1 MQDKHYARAEDP
13 LARGLERVTERWS
26 VLILRECFY
35 GATRFEQYRQELGIA
50 PNILTQRLAMLVEE
64 GLLVRRAYSKHPPRF
79 EYLLTDMGRA
89 FRPVLLT
96 LLAWG
101 NKHFAPNGARVVLT
115 EAASGRLVEM
125 ALVDRQTGREITP
138 TNRLRRVLRRQAV
151 VSEPSTSNSPQA
163 VDPEKEQ

>member
-13 LARGLERVTERWS
+13 LACGLERVTERWS

-64 GLLVRRAYSKHPPRF
+64 GLLLRRPYSEHPPRF

-101 NKHFAPNGARVVLT
+101 NKHFAPNGSRVVLT
-115 EAASGRLVEM
+115 EAASGRPVEM
-125 ALVDRQTGREITP
+125 VLVDRQSGREITS
-138 TNRLRRVLRRQAV
+138 TARFHRVLRRQPA
-151 VSEPSTSNSPQA
+151 SEIPTSNSPQA
-163 VDPEKEQ
+163 VDLNKEQ